1 MRFTNEIRYVCVKL
15 LQSHSTP
22 QLCGLWP
29 ARLLCPWD
37 SPGKSTGVGCHA
49 LLQGISQTPG
59 LNPRL
64 PQLLCCRQIP
74 EVHYRKCRG
83 FCNKWQIALLV
94 SKGQWSHNSDPDFC
108 RQKSESLYLNPDCV
122 PDYLGAL
129 RFCV

>member
-1 MRFTNEIRYVCVKL
+1 MCLVT
-15 LQSHSTP
+15 QSCPT
-22 QLCGLWP
+22 LCDPMDCSPPGSSVHG
-29 ARLLCPWD
+29 D
-37 SPGKSTGVGCHA
+37 SPGKNTEVGCHA
-49 LLQGISQTPG
+49 LLQGIFQTPG